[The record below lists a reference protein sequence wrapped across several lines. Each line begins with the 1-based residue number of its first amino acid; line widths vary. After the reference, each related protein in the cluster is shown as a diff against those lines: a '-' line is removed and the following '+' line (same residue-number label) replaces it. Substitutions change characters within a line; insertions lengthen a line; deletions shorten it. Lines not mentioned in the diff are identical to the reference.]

1 MKYIVKFFVITFF
14 IFHFTHT
21 FAEGKIVFINMDY
34 ILNQSKSGKS
44 AQNQLEKLHKSN
56 LDYLNKIENKLKN
69 EEKDILS
76 KKNILKKEE
85 FEAQIAKLR
94 EDAREYQSSRVKL
107 TNELTQKRI
116 KVTKKI
122 LDELKPILAKYIE
135 EETISVILD
144 KKNVIV
150 GKINLDIT
158 ETIIKKLDNKL
169 PEIKIN

>member
-14 IFHFTHT
+14 VFHFTHT

-56 LDYLNKIENKLKN
+56 LDYLKKIENKLKN

-76 KKNILKKEE
+76 KKNILKEEE
-85 FEAQIAKLR
+85 FEAKIAKLR
-94 EDAREYQSSRVKL
+94 EDARDYQGSRVKL
-107 TNELTQKRI
+107 TNELTQKRTE
-116 KVTKKI
+116 VTKKI
-122 LDELKPILAKYIE
+122 LDELKPILAKYTE

-150 GKINLDIT
+150 GKTNLDIT

>member
-122 LDELKPILAKYIE
+122 LDELKPILAKYTE

-150 GKINLDIT
+150 GKTNLDIT
-158 ETIIKKLDNKL
+158 EIIIKKLDNKL

>member
-14 IFHFTHT
+14 VFHFTHT

-56 LDYLNKIENKLKN
+56 LDYLKKIENKLKN

-76 KKNILKKEE
+76 KKNILKEEE

-94 EDAREYQSSRVKL
+94 EDAREYQNSRVKL
-107 TNELTQKRI
+107 TNELTQKRTE
-116 KVTKKI
+116 VTKKI
-122 LDELKPILAKYIE
+122 LDELKPILAKYTE
-135 EETISVILD
+135 EEAISVILD

-150 GKINLDIT
+150 GKTNLDIT
-158 ETIIKKLDNKL
+158 EIIIKKLDNKL

>member
-1 MKYIVKFFVITFF
+1 MPW
-14 IFHFTHT
+14 
-21 FAEGKIVFINMDY
+21 
-34 ILNQSKSGKS
+34 
-44 AQNQLEKLHKSN
+44 
-56 LDYLNKIENKLKN
+56 
-69 EEKDILS
+69 LS
-76 KKNILKKEE
+76 KTS